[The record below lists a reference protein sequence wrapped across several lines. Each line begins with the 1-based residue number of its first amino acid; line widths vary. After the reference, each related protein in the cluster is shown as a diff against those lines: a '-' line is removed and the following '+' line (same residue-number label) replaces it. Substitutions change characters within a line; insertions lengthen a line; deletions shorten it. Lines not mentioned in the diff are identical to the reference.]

1 MRECRKLS
9 DALDFQGEA
18 SVTCEVSKRPD
29 PVHELTKPLPA
40 ISSPVSHSQDSSLRE
55 QALGHLFLGELLAE
69 MWRTNRRDIE
79 VLKGEVDRGGYDLVL
94 EAGGLIRHVQLKSS
108 FLGSKVRSVSVGTK
122 LLAKPGGCVIWLEF
136 AADTLKIERYGWFGG
151 NPGQALP
158 DLGSK
163 IARHSK
169 ANSAGLKAERPMH
182 RELPKSRFAPLAGI
196 GPLVSR
202 LFGEEGCRQNCCPFL
217 P

>member
-1 MRECRKLS
+1 MVEFSQDPPVACR
-9 DALDFQGEA
+9 AW
-18 SVTCEVSKRPD
+18 
-29 PVHELTKPLPA
+29 
-40 ISSPVSHSQDSSLRE
+40 HSQDSSLRE
-55 QALGHLFLGELLAE
+55 QALGHLFLGQLLTE
-69 MWRTNRRDIE
+69 MWRANRRDIE

-94 EAGGLIRHVQLKSS
+94 EANGLIRHVQLKSS

-169 ANSAGLKAERPMH
+169 ANSVGRKAERPLH
-182 RELPKSRFAPLAGI
+182 RELAKSKFEALSEI
-196 GPLVSR
+196 EPLVSR
-202 LFGEEGCRQNCCPFL
+202 LFGSVRP
-217 P
+217 